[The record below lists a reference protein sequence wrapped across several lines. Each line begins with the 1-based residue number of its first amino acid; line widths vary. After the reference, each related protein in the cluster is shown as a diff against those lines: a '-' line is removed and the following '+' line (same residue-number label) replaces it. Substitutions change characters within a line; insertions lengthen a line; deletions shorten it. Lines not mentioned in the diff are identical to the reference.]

1 MDVVERINSWW
12 FDPRW
17 EERDRHIRQWEE
29 EKVRWVPRWI
39 WELSL
44 EPPSLNFVY
53 GPRQTGKTT
62 GIKLLIRELLRSRPP
77 DSVAYLDLDILLSP
91 AEMRRAFEYV
101 AGRAARRGVKTLY
114 LFLDEVTSV
123 RGWWR
128 VVKYYIDAGLLH
140 KAVVTATGSSTV
152 GLVKTPERFPGR
164 RGSGRDVVVLPLD
177 FPTYLAVQSGQS
189 MEPAVIKELF
199 EEYLETGG
207 FPKSINRHPDA
218 AEALL
223 DSVVSEAYRHGK
235 SPQLLKDLAA
245 AVVERVPSP
254 LSYHSLAQEIGVSHN
269 TVREYLEFLSDI
281 YMIGIAYAAAGYK
294 PQPRREK
301 KIFFRDPLIY
311 RAFAHWTSKKINEVA
326 LLEHVV
332 QEHLYRKFGEVY
344 YHRNKTEI
352 DAVAGP
358 YKVEVKTTRPRRGY
372 PRGVVTLTKET
383 TPRYLLEL
391 AGVTAT

>member
-1 MDVVERINSWW
+1 MVERINPWW

-128 VVKYYIDAGLLH
+128 VAKYYIDAGLLH
-140 KAVVTATGSSTV
+140 KAVITATGSSTV

-164 RGSGRDVVVLPLD
+164 RGLGRDVVVLPLD
-177 FPTYLAVQSGQS
+177 FPTYLAVQSAQS

-311 RAFAHWTSKKINEVA
+311 RAFADWTSKKINEAA

-372 PRGVVTLTKET
+372 PRGVVALTKET
-383 TPRYLLEL
+383 MPRFLLEL
-391 AGVTAT
+391 AGVTTT

>member
-1 MDVVERINSWW
+1 
-12 FDPRW
+12 
-17 EERDRHIRQWEE
+17 
-29 EKVRWVPRWI
+29 
-39 WELSL
+39 
-44 EPPSLNFVY
+44 
-53 GPRQTGKTT
+53 
-62 GIKLLIRELLRSRPP
+62 
-77 DSVAYLDLDILLSP
+77 
-91 AEMRRAFEYV
+91 
-101 AGRAARRGVKTLY
+101 
-114 LFLDEVTSV
+114 VTSV
-123 RGWWR
+123 RGWRR

-140 KAVVTATGSSTV
+140 KAVITATGSSTV

-177 FPTYLAVQSGQS
+177 FPTYLAVQSAQS
-189 MEPAVIKELF
+189 AEPAVIKELF

-281 YMIGIAYAAAGYK
+281 YMIGIAYAAAGYE

-311 RAFAHWTSKKINEVA
+311 RAFADWASKRISEAA

-372 PRGVVTLTKET
+372 PRGVVTLTKEKI
-383 TPRYLLEL
+383 PRFLLEL
-391 AGVTAT
+391 AGVTTT

>member
-1 MDVVERINSWW
+1 MDVVERINPWW

-44 EPPSLNFVY
+44 EAPSLNFVY

-128 VVKYYIDAGLLH
+128 VVKYYIDAGLFH

-164 RGSGRDVVVLPLD
+164 RGSGRDVVVRPLD
-177 FPTYLAVQSGQS
+177 LPTYLAVQSGQS
-189 MEPAVIKELF
+189 AEPAVIKELF

-223 DSVVSEAYRHGK
+223 DSVVSETYRHGK

-281 YMIGIAYAAAGYK
+281 YMIGIAYAAAGSK

-311 RAFAHWTSKKINEVA
+311 RAFAHWTSKKINEAA

-372 PRGVVTLTKET
+372 PRGVVTLTKEKI
-383 TPRYLLEL
+383 PRFLLEL
-391 AGVTAT
+391 AGVTTT

>member
-1 MDVVERINSWW
+1 
-12 FDPRW
+12 
-17 EERDRHIRQWEE
+17 
-29 EKVRWVPRWI
+29 
-39 WELSL
+39 
-44 EPPSLNFVY
+44 LNFVY

-62 GIKLLIRELLRSRPP
+62 GIKLLIRELLRSHPP

-91 AEMRRAFEYV
+91 TEMRRAFEYV

-140 KAVVTATGSSTV
+140 KAVITATGSSSV

-177 FPTYLAVQSGQS
+177 FPTYLAVQSAQS
-189 MEPAVIKELF
+189 TEPAVIKELF

-311 RAFAHWTSKKINEVA
+311 RAFADWTSKRINEAA

-358 YKVEVKTTRPRRGY
+358 YKVEAKTTRPRRGY

-383 TPRYLLEL
+383 TPRFLLEL